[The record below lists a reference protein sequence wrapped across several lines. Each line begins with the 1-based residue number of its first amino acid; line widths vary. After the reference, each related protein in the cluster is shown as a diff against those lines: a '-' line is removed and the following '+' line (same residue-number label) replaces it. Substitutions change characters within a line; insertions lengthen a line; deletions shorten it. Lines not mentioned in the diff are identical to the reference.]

1 MIQLILC
8 ILILISL
15 IIYSKFTIE
24 NFYAATV
31 ATNANIVNTFNGN
44 TSSTTSTNWTDKG
57 DGKKETTTISV
68 ITPNVPTS
76 EIDSKDLDED
86 DEECDFDYTKKTYD
100 TLKNCVIDCNK
111 NDKCNHDECI
121 EKCWTKKNIEK
132 QKRVN
137 ELTKSDSANIR
148 AFSGD
153 SGIKLTWVKPRT
165 LFDIDKYYIVL
176 SSKITN
182 LLEVYI
188 LEDKT
193 ELVEYYITG
202 LDNDIIYDVFV
213 IVKNK
218 MGSIS
223 DKSNT
228 ESILTRKESELKL
241 TRTDTIVSDSMG
253 TRSKP
258 NESNRVQ
265 QPLYSKNIVYN
276 DIIQTLTKN
285 LGFKPPN
292 GIYNINIY

>member
-24 NFYAATV
+24 NFYATTAAATT
-31 ATNANIVNTFNGN
+31 AASTTADSAAASTAASTNTIPAN
-44 TSSTTSTNWTDKG
+44 TSK
-57 DGKKETTTISV
+57 
-68 ITPNVPTS
+68 
-76 EIDSKDLDED
+76 IDSKSVND
-86 DEECDFDYTKKTYD
+86 DEECDFDYTKKRYD
-100 TLKNCVIDCNK
+100 TLKNCVIDCDK
-111 NDKCNHDECI
+111 NDKCSHDNCI
-121 EKCWTKKNIEK
+121 DKCWTEQNIAK
-132 QKRVN
+132 QNQVN
-137 ELTKSDSANIR
+137 DLTKSDSANIR

-153 SGIKLTWVKPRT
+153 SSIKLTWVKPRT

-202 LDNDIIYDVFV
+202 LDNDVIYDVFV

-228 ESILTRKESELKL
+228 ETVLTRKESEFKL
-241 TRTDTIVSDSMG
+241 LRARPIVNDSMG
-253 TRSKP
+253 TISNP
-258 NESNRVQ
+258 NESNKFQ

-276 DIIQTLTKN
+276 DIIETLTKN